1 MTRCGYLIIAGATL
15 VSATAANA
23 FDFQFDRASSS
34 AGHFSVTLPK
44 PFGELPQ
51 NFAINQTAAIR
62 PTKTFAI
69 GGKPAPGLI
78 FIAVKLVYESANNA
92 QSIVQGLKRADP
104 PGFTRVYIKE
114 VKTAGLS
121 GFEVKT
127 NSRLSTGYERV
138 FLADDT
144 VFLLSV
150 EAPAAQDAELKEP
163 ARKFLDSL
171 TVAK

>member
-1 MTRCGYLIIAGATL
+1 MTRSGYLIIAGATL
-15 VSATAANA
+15 VSAAANA
-23 FDFQFDRASSS
+23 FDFHFDSASSS
-34 AGHFSVTLPK
+34 AGQFSVTLPK
-44 PFGELPQ
+44 PFGELPP

-69 GGKPAPGLI
+69 GGKPAPGVI

-114 VKTAGLS
+114 VKAAGLS